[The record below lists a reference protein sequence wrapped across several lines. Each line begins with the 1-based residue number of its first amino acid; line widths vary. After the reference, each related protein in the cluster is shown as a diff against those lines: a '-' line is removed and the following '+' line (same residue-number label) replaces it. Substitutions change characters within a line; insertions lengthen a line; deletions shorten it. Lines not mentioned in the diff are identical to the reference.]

1 MKLKKTGVIP
11 ASYCDADVKLSA
23 VGAFQMVE
31 DLVTE
36 MMGEL
41 GIDGLVCIQKYGAM
55 WIFVRNRIEL
65 LRDLNWK
72 DTYAA
77 ECFISQIGKG
87 KLFVDTVLKRP
98 DSSAALVS
106 RLEMCAVDLETG
118 KLRKM
123 DTVGLDGGIAPE
135 EAEFDMKYERGKFEP
150 ERLSDTVIVR
160 TSDIDYLHHTNNI
173 SYIRYLIDQWSVA
186 ELSQMPIRAIEVQY
200 AGQTYEGDEL
210 QIWSCAGSSK
220 GAESFVILH
229 DEKAVL
235 HCRVERMTTCGKEYF

>member
-41 GIDGLVCIQKYGAM
+41 GIDGLVCMQKYGAM

-72 DTYAA
+72 DAYTA
-77 ECFISQIGKG
+77 ECYISQIGRG
-87 KLFVDTVLKRP
+87 KLFVDTVLKASD
-98 DSSAALVS
+98 DSLALVS
-106 RLEMCAVDLETG
+106 RLEMCAVDLENG

-123 DTVGLDGGIAPE
+123 DTVGLDGSILSEGSE
-135 EAEFDMKYERGKFEP
+135 YDMKYERGKFVQ
-150 ERLSDTVIVR
+150 ERLSDTVTVR
-160 TSDIDYLHHTNNI
+160 ASDIDYLHHTNNI
-173 SYIRYLIDQWSVA
+173 SYIRYLINQWSVE
-186 ELSQMPIRAIEVQY
+186 ELSRRPVSAIEVQY
-200 AGQTYEGDEL
+200 AGQTHEGDEL
-210 QIWSCAGSSK
+210 QIWACAGSSEET
-220 GAESFVILH
+220 GSFVILH
-229 DEKAVL
+229 DGKVVL
-235 HCRVERMTTCGKEYF
+235 NCRVERKGR

>member
-41 GIDGLVCIQKYGAM
+41 GIDGLVCMQKYGAM

-72 DTYAA
+72 DAYTA
-77 ECFISQIGKG
+77 ECYISKIGRG
-87 KLFVDTVLKRP
+87 KLFVDTVLKASD
-98 DSSAALVS
+98 DSLALVS
-106 RLEMCAVDLETG
+106 RLEMCAVDLENG

-123 DTVGLDGGIAPE
+123 DTVGLDGSILSEGSE
-135 EAEFDMKYERGKFEP
+135 YDMKYERGKFVQ
-150 ERLSDTVIVR
+150 ERLSDTVTVR
-160 TSDIDYLHHTNNI
+160 ASDIDYLHHTNNI
-173 SYIRYLIDQWSVA
+173 SYIRYLINQWSVE
-186 ELSQMPIRAIEVQY
+186 ELSRRPVSAIEVQY
-200 AGQTYEGDEL
+200 AGQTHEGDEL
-210 QIWSCAGSSK
+210 QIWACAGSSEET
-220 GAESFVILH
+220 GSFVILH
-229 DEKAVL
+229 DGKVVL
-235 HCRVERMTTCGKEYF
+235 NCRVERKGR